1 MPKVTQKRLFERRIK
16 MQGYVVGYEILQ
28 GGITV
33 KKVDFDYPV
42 SNMVVNSGKDFICA
56 PTSSITDSSD
66 GQAGNPIS
74 AATRYMARGSGST
87 PTSAGMTTLESQI
100 GSRTNQYL
108 TGDPYTGVRYDKST
122 GIIYLRKTYDSET
135 EVSNQNINEVGFF
148 TYPTLGVMF
157 SRVVLPS
164 TVTVLT
170 GQQLRLTYELQVTIG
185 PIAPT
190 AGTPVITGWTTDGA
204 SQLEGYFPD
213 TSATFGS
220 VGNQFI
226 SVWDTN
232 GNSIRGYNTG
242 YDSSYAP
249 WSNLLEPAL
258 SSQEFSS
265 GSYRYT
271 YSTSEAK
278 SVAQGLPV
286 VMYNSK
292 TFSTFGTAATIAYPS
307 ASIFVALQEPW
318 SNSTGTATGTLLGYT
333 PGTGYRDLQIT
344 LEPNWPAAVISPI
357 ALRVRGLTHIFDTAQ
372 TKLNTQ
378 RLTIVYRITLV

>member
-1 MPKVTQKRLFERRIK
+1 MPKVTQKRLFEHRIK
-16 MQGYVVGYEILQ
+16 MQGYAVGYEILQ

-42 SNMVVNSGKDFICA
+42 SNMVVKSGKDFICA
-56 PTSSITDSSD
+56 PTSPITDSSNWK
-66 GQAGNPIS
+66 AKNPIS

-87 PTSAGMTTLESQI
+87 PTSAGMTELESQI
-100 GSRTNQYL
+100 GSRTDQYL
-108 TGDPYTGVRYDKST
+108 AGDPYTGVRYDKST

-148 TYPTLGVMF
+148 TGASGGVMF

-190 AGTPVITGWTTDGA
+190 ADAPVITGWTTDGD
-204 SQLEGYFPD
+204 SQLEGFFPD

-232 GNSIRGYNTG
+232 GNSICGYNTG
-242 YDSSYAP
+242 NSSDYV

-258 SSQEFSS
+258 SSQHVSY
-265 GSYRYT
+265 GSFYYT
-271 YSTSEAK
+271 YSKSEAQ
-278 SVAQGLPV
+278 SVSEGLPV

-292 TFSTFGTAATIAYPS
+292 TFSTFGTVAKTASPS
-307 ASIFVALQEPW
+307 ASIFAALQTPG

-333 PGTGYRDLQIT
+333 AGDGYRDLQIK
-344 LEPNWPAAVISPI
+344 LEPNWPAADISPI

-378 RLTIVYRITLV
+378 RLTLIYRITLV

>member
-1 MPKVTQKRLFERRIK
+1 MPKVTQKRLFEHRIK
-16 MQGYVVGYEILQ
+16 MQGYAVGYEILQ

-56 PTSSITDSSD
+56 PTASITASNYGKSS
-66 GQAGNPIS
+66 NPIS

-87 PTSAGMTTLESQI
+87 TTSAGMTTLESQI
-100 GSRTNQYL
+100 GSRTDQYL
-108 TGDPYTGVRYDKST
+108 AGDPYTGVRYDKSN

-135 EVSNQNINEVGFF
+135 EESNQNINEVGFF
-148 TYPTLGVMF
+148 NADSGGVMF

-190 AGTPVITGWTTDGA
+190 ADAPAITDWTTDGE
-204 SQLEGYFPD
+204 SQLEGFFPD
-213 TSATFGS
+213 TSSTFGS

-226 SVWDTN
+226 SVWGTN
-232 GNSIRGYNTG
+232 GNSICGYKT
-242 YDSSYAP
+242 YDESSYAP
-249 WSNLLEPAL
+249 WSNLLEPVL
-258 SSQEFSS
+258 SSQYYSS
-265 GSYRYT
+265 GSYYYT
-271 YSTSEAK
+271 YSTSGAK
-278 SVAQGLPV
+278 SVTEGLPV

-292 TFSTFGTAATIAYPS
+292 TFSTFGTAATRVSPS
-307 ASIFVALQEPW
+307 ASIFAALQSSG

-333 PGTGYRDLQIT
+333 SGTGYRDFQIK
-344 LEPNWPAAVISPI
+344 LEPNWPAADISPI
-357 ALRVRGLTHIFDTAQ
+357 ALRVRGLTHIFDAAQ

-378 RLTIVYRITLV
+378 RLTLIYRITLV

>member
-1 MPKVTQKRLFERRIK
+1 MPKVTQKRLFEHRIK
-16 MQGYVVGYEILQ
+16 MQGYAVGYEILQ

-56 PTSSITDSSD
+56 PTVSITDSSNY

-100 GSRTNQYL
+100 GSRTNEYL

-148 TYPTLGVMF
+148 TEASEGVMF

-170 GQQLRLTYELQVTIG
+170 GQQLRITYELQVTIG
-185 PIAPT
+185 PITPT
-190 AGTPVITGWTTDGA
+190 ADAPVITDWTTDGD
-204 SQLEGYFPD
+204 SQLEGFFPD

-232 GNSIRGYNTG
+232 GNSITGYNTG
-242 YDSSYAP
+242 SSSDYA

-271 YSTSEAK
+271 YSTSEAT
-278 SVAQGLPV
+278 SVDQGLPV

-292 TFSTFGTAATIAYPS
+292 TFSTFGTAATAVSPS
-307 ASIFVALQEPW
+307 DSIFVALQAPW
-318 SNSTGTATGTLLGYT
+318 TNSTGTATGTLLGYT
-333 PGTGYRDLQIT
+333 SGTGYRDLQIT
-344 LEPNWPAAVISPI
+344 LEPNWPQAEISPI

-378 RLTIVYRITLV
+378 RLTLIYRITLV

>member
-16 MQGYVVGYEILQ
+16 MQGYAVGYEILQ

-56 PTSSITDSSD
+56 PTASITASSD
-66 GQAGNPIS
+66 MQARNPIS
-74 AATRYMARGSGST
+74 SATRYMARGSGST

-100 GSRTNQYL
+100 GSRTDQYL
-108 TGDPYTGVRYDKST
+108 AGGPYTGVRYDKST
-122 GIIYLRKTYDSET
+122 GTIYLRKTYDSET

-148 TYPTLGVMF
+148 TADSGGVMF

-190 AGTPVITGWTTDGA
+190 AGEPVITGWTTNGD
-204 SQLEGYFPD
+204 SQLEGFFPD

-232 GNSIRGYNTG
+232 GTSIRGYYTG
-242 YDSSYAP
+242 SDSDYA

-258 SSQEFSS
+258 SSQEYAW
-265 GSYRYT
+265 GAYRYT
-271 YSTSEAK
+271 YSTSGAQ
-278 SVAQGLPV
+278 SVTDGLPV

-292 TFSTFGTAATIAYPS
+292 TFSTFGTAATVVYPS
-307 ASIFVALQEPW
+307 DSIFVALQG
-318 SNSTGTATGTLLGYT
+318 SNSPGTATGTLLGYT

-357 ALRVRGLTHIFDTAQ
+357 ALRVRGLTHIFDAAQ

>member
-1 MPKVTQKRLFERRIK
+1 MPKVTQQRLFERRIK
-16 MQGYVVGYEILQ
+16 MQGYAVGYEILQ

-42 SNMVVNSGKDFICA
+42 SNMVVSSGKDFICA
-56 PTSSITDSSD
+56 PTYPITGSNDWKEE
-66 GQAGNPIS
+66 NPIS

-100 GSRTNQYL
+100 GSMTDQYL

-122 GIIYLRKTYDSET
+122 GTIYLRKTYDSET

-148 TYPTLGVMF
+148 TSGDVMF

-185 PIAPT
+185 PITPTPIAP
-190 AGTPVITGWTTDGA
+190 AITGWTTDGD
-204 SQLEGYFPD
+204 SQLEGFFPD

-232 GNSIRGYNTG
+232 GNSIRGYDTG
-242 YDSSYAP
+242 SYSDYA

-258 SSQEFSS
+258 SYQGFSS
-265 GSYRYT
+265 GSYQYT
-271 YSTSEAK
+271 YSTSGAQ
-278 SVAQGLPV
+278 SVTTGLPV

-292 TFSTFGTAATIAYPS
+292 TFSTFGTAATAVYPS
-307 ASIFVALQEPW
+307 DSIFAALQTW
-318 SNSTGTATGTLLGYT
+318 SNSPGTATGMLLGYT
-333 PGTGYRDLQIT
+333 PGTGYRDFQIT
-344 LEPNWPAAVISPI
+344 LEPNWPGAVISPI
-357 ALRVRGLTHIFDTAQ
+357 ALRIRGLTHIFDTAQ

>member
-1 MPKVTQKRLFERRIK
+1 MPKVTQKRLFEHRIK
-16 MQGYVVGYEILQ
+16 MQGYAVGYEILQ

-56 PTSSITDSSD
+56 PDAEITDSNYPGKS
-66 GQAGNPIS
+66 ANPIS

-87 PTSAGMTTLESQI
+87 PTSADMTTLESQI
-100 GSRTNQYL
+100 GSRTDEYL
-108 TGDPYTGVRYDKST
+108 AGDPYTGVRYNKST

-148 TYPTLGVMF
+148 TAASGGVMF

-170 GQQLRLTYELQVTIG
+170 GQQLRITYELQVTIG

-190 AGTPVITGWTTDGA
+190 ADAPAITGWTTDGD
-204 SQLEGYFPD
+204 SQLEGFFPD

-232 GNSIRGYNTG
+232 GNSICG
-242 YDSSYAP
+242 YDTGSNSDYV

-258 SSQEFSS
+258 SSQYYLW
-265 GSYRYT
+265 GSFYYT
-271 YSTSEAK
+271 YSTSEAQ
-278 SVAQGLPV
+278 SVTEGLPV

-292 TFSTFGTAATIAYPS
+292 TFSTFGTAATAVSPS
-307 ASIFVALQEPW
+307 ASIFVALQDG

-333 PGTGYRDLQIT
+333 SGTGYRDLQIK
-344 LEPNWPAAVISPI
+344 LEPNWPAANISPI
-357 ALRVRGLTHIFDTAQ
+357 ALRIRGLTHIFDAAQ

-378 RLTIVYRITLV
+378 RLTLIYRITLV